1 MLTHSQHSTGF
12 GKWVVVNTQPHKEIL
27 ATENLERQSFSVYCP
42 LVRKQIRHARRV
54 QDVLRP
60 LFPGYLFVQMTPA
73 VQRWQSIFSTFGVRT
88 VVCCGERLSYLDDG
102 FIRSLKSRELE
113 GVIVR
118 PESPYTIGQQ
128 VRLSSG
134 PFDGLVATI
143 IDMNEKE
150 RLIVLMDLLNR
161 PVKVM
166 VEASNV
172 MAM

>member
-1 MLTHSQHSTGF
+1 MLAHTQYSTAS
-12 GKWVVVNTQPHKEIL
+12 GKWVVVNTHPHKEAF

-60 LFPGYLFVQMTPA
+60 LFPGYLFVQIGPA
-73 VQRWQSIFSTFGVRT
+73 MQRWQSIYSTFGVRSL
-88 VVCCGERLSYLDDG
+88 VCCGERLSYLDDG
-102 FIRSLKSRELE
+102 FIRSLKARELE
-113 GVIVR
+113 GAIVR

-128 VRLSSG
+128 VRLSGG

-143 IDMNEKE
+143 IDMSERD
-150 RLIVLMDLLNR
+150 RLIVLMDLLSR

-166 VEASNV
+166 VDASNV
-172 MAM
+172 MAT

>member
-1 MLTHSQHSTGF
+1 MLAHTQYSIRS
-12 GKWVVVNTQPHKEIL
+12 GKWVVVNTHPHKEAF
-27 ATENLERQSFSVYCP
+27 ATDNLERQSFSVYCP

-60 LFPGYLFVQMTPA
+60 LFPSYLFVQIEPA
-73 VQRWQSIFSTFGVRT
+73 MQRWQSICSTFGVRSL
-88 VVCCGERLSYLDDG
+88 VCCGERLSYLDDG
-102 FIRSLKSRELE
+102 FIRSLKTRELE

-118 PESPYTIGQQ
+118 PQTPYSVSQQ
-128 VRLSSG
+128 VRLSGG

-143 IDMNEKE
+143 IEMNEKE

-166 VEASNV
+166 VDASNV
-172 MAM
+172 MAT